1 MFSKKFI
8 LGAGIF
14 GATLIVALIVGL
26 SGLSWIG
33 VGSIGIVKHMNG
45 EVTQIPQG
53 IHWTGWGV
61 KVQEYPTYR
70 QALGGK
76 KGIHLQIGSSDQQEL
91 WVTTNLNWNIDLSK
105 SEALYQSVG
114 GNDIEYVSDTI
125 VLPTMKN
132 DINKITH
139 TYGWNDIKGS
149 KQAEV
154 TQEIEKILKTD
165 LAKSGIELVNFGFSN
180 VGSPAGMAKS
190 QQTLASSE
198 LAVKQA
204 QAKQE
209 QAKIDNQTNIM
220 NAQAKAQQ
228 ALIKAQGEAK
238 ANEVI
243 SKSLTP
249 GLVEYNKIQ
258 RWNGANPTTVLGG
271 GTSTMIQV
279 K

>member
-8 LGAGIF
+8 TGAAISGIVF
-14 GATLIVALIVGL
+14 LIVLIGGI
-26 SGLSWIG
+26 SGFSWIG

-45 EVTQIPQG
+45 GVTQIPQG

-61 KVQEYPTYR
+61 SVQEYPTYR

-76 KGIHLQIGSSDQQEL
+76 KGINLRIGSSDQQEL
-91 WVTTNLNWNIDLSK
+91 LVTTNLNWNIDLSK
-105 SEALYQSVG
+105 SETLYQSVG

-132 DINKITH
+132 DINKVTH
-139 TYGWNDIKGS
+139 TYGWNDIKGA

-154 TQEIEKILKTD
+154 TQEIEKILKSD

-180 VGSPAGMAKS
+180 VGSPAGMAQS

-204 QAKQE
+204 QATQE
-209 QAKIDNQTNIM
+209 KTKIDNATSIMQAQTD
-220 NAQAKAQQ
+220 AQAK
-228 ALIKAQGEAK
+228 LIKAKGEAQ
-238 ANEVI
+238 ANQVLAQSI
-243 SKSLTP
+243 TP
-249 GLVEYNKIQ
+249 NLIEYNKIQ
-258 RWNGANPTTVLGG
+258 KWNGANPSTVLGS
-271 GTSTMIQV
+271 GTTTMVQV